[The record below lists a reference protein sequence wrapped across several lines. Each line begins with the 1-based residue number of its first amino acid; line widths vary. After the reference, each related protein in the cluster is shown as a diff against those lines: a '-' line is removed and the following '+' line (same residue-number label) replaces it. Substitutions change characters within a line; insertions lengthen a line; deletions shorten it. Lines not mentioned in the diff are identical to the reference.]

1 MLAVVL
7 ALSSSILW
15 GLADFSGGTASRR
28 LPVAS
33 VTVLSQAAGLLA
45 ILVAFSIGGGHG
57 DGRALGLG
65 ALGGIGGGLGLAAF
79 YRALAVGT
87 MSIVSPIVACSALVP
102 VGLALAGGGRPG
114 ARVLAGL
121 AIALAGAGPASVE
134 ERGQGGGRG
143 LGVLGAL
150 AAAAARGLGVA
161 RPGGRGRREA
171 VGAARRRRRMAGHSG
186 RRGR

>member
-57 DGRALGLG
+57 DGR
-65 ALGGIGGGLGLAAF
+65 GLGLAAF

-102 VGLALAGGGRPG
+102 VGLALAGGERPG

-121 AIALAGAGPASVE
+121 A
-134 ERGQGGGRG
+134 
-143 LGVLGAL
+143 
-150 AAAAARGLGVA
+150 
-161 RPGGRGRREA
+161 
-171 VGAARRRRRMAGHSG
+171 
-186 RRGR
+186 